1 MPFDLI
7 LDPRWLIVV
16 ALTSAVYGVLSPVV
30 VSRRLLFLAGTLPHS
45 ALLSALLGIIA
56 MNLLGCPLEFCSI
69 IFSLILVSTVTLL
82 IAKGV
87 KPDSATAIFVSMSVS
102 LTVISL
108 YYILTAFP
116 METSVWSYI
125 IGDPLLVTWKDVTFT
140 VIVSAIVLAL
150 IIPFLREHV
159 LIGIDRDF
167 VRLSGVRASIYDAMM
182 VASLAI
188 ATVGLLKAVGFVVEH
203 VMVLLP
209 GVTAST
215 LARSGKDAIILGFLL
230 SLGGGLLGLLI
241 SLITGLAP
249 SGVIGIVML
258 MLYLLSLRGKRG

>member
-7 LDPRWLIVV
+7 LDPRWVMVV
-16 ALTSAVYGVLSPVV
+16 GLASIVYGVLSPVV
-30 VSRRLLFLAGTLPHS
+30 VARRLLFLAGALPHS
-45 ALLSALLGIIA
+45 ALLSALLAIIT
-56 MNLLGCPLEFCSI
+56 MNLLGCPFQICSI
-69 IFSLILVSTVTLL
+69 VFSLILVSTVSLL
-82 IAKGV
+82 ISKGV
-87 KPDSATAIFVSMSVS
+87 RPDSATAIFVSISVS
-102 LTVISL
+102 LTTISL

-125 IGDPLLVTWKDVTFT
+125 IGDPLLVTWEDVWFT
-140 VIVSAIVLAL
+140 VAVSAVVLVL
-150 IIPFLREHV
+150 TVPFLREHI
-159 LIGIDRDF
+159 LIGVDRDF

-209 GVTAST
+209 GITASA
-215 LARSGKDAIILGFLL
+215 LAKSGRVAVMLGFLL
-230 SLGGGLLGLLI
+230 SLAGGLMGLLI
-241 SLITGLAP
+241 SVATGLAP

-258 MLYLLSLRGKRG
+258 GFYLISLMRGR